1 MIPGSQIA
9 VACLQMRP
17 AIGDKPANLAR
28 SLDLLGQAAAQG
40 VALAVLPELC
50 NTGYMFQSRP
60 EAFAAAEPS
69 DGPTVTAWCE
79 AAARHGMHIVAGFTE
94 RDGGALFNAAAVIG
108 PDGLIGVFRK
118 VHLWGAET
126 LYFEPGDRGFPVF
139 KTPLGRIGVAICYD
153 GWFPETFRLCA
164 LQGAEIMCIPTNWVP
179 IPGQRDGQPAMA
191 TILHMAAAHSY
202 AMFIACADRVGIERG
217 QPFEGQSVIIAP
229 TGWPIAGPASRE
241 EEAMLVATLDLADAR
256 RARAWNEFNQPMRDR
271 RTDVYDE
278 MLGSRLPRSWY

>member
-1 MIPGSQIA
+1 MG
-9 VACLQMRP
+9 R
-17 AIGDKPANLAR
+17 
-28 SLDLLGQAAAQG
+28 
-40 VALAVLPELC
+40 
-50 NTGYMFQSRP
+50 
-60 EAFAAAEPS
+60 
-69 DGPTVTAWCE
+69 
-79 AAARHGMHIVAGFTE
+79 
-94 RDGGALFNAAAVIG
+94 RDA
-108 PDGLIGVFRK
+108 VFR
-118 VHLWGAET
+118 T
-126 LYFEPGDRGFPVF
+126 GDRGFPVF

-191 TILHMAAAHSY
+191 TILHMAAAHSN

-241 EEAMLVATLDLADAR
+241 AEAMLVATLDLADAR